1 MYSVYLLELVSVLLI
16 MTGIYRLLLF
26 ITGRASG
33 KAYKTAAKIVGIKEK
48 ESGISRL
55 IDDLAIKLSG
65 YIKLDDMRQ
74 AKLKD
79 MLRYS
84 ENGMS
89 KEPKI
94 FIAENII
101 KSVIM
106 FIPGIVMLPVFP
118 MATFGFAVV
127 SAFSYY
133 VTESLINKNY
143 INKKR
148 EIEYELPRFC
158 SVIGQEVKATHDV
171 LGIIGR
177 YIPGANKAL
186 REELKILVADMNSSN
201 YVAALT
207 RFEVKLGIDKMSE
220 IVRGLIGTVRGDD
233 TVTYFE
239 ILSRDLDQLE
249 LQRLNDIASMQP
261 RKVGKYQLII
271 LVVMVMNY
279 VVIMLMY
286 VMGLEKPF

>member
-1 MYSVYLLELVSVLLI
+1 MYSVYLLELVSVILI

-106 FIPGIVMLPVFP
+106 LIPGIAMLPVFP

-127 SAFSYY
+127 
-133 VTESLINKNY
+133 
-143 INKKR
+143 
-148 EIEYELPRFC
+148 
-158 SVIGQEVKATHDV
+158 
-171 LGIIGR
+171 
-177 YIPGANKAL
+177 
-186 REELKILVADMNSSN
+186 
-201 YVAALT
+201 
-207 RFEVKLGIDKMSE
+207 
-220 IVRGLIGTVRGDD
+220 
-233 TVTYFE
+233 
-239 ILSRDLDQLE
+239 
-249 LQRLNDIASMQP
+249 
-261 RKVGKYQLII
+261 
-271 LVVMVMNY
+271 
-279 VVIMLMY
+279 
-286 VMGLEKPF
+286 

>member
-1 MYSVYLLELVSVLLI
+1 MYSVYLLELVSVILI

-55 IDDLAIKLSG
+55 IDDLAIKLSR

-106 FIPGIVMLPVFP
+106 LIPGLVMLPVFP

-186 REELKILVADMNSSN
+186 REELKIL
-201 YVAALT
+201 VAALT